1 MDLDITA
8 KRPAKVERQKLIGQ
22 IIELD
27 GEIPPAFLEKLHDKQ
42 LKTLKAIIQQLIAKR
57 EEDLN
62 KLVDKYYAPQTMN
75 PVMAKMLGTPIPRVP
90 GQKEVRR

>member
-42 LKTLKAIIQQLIAKR
+42 LKTLKAIIQ
-57 EEDLN
+57 
-62 KLVDKYYAPQTMN
+62 
-75 PVMAKMLGTPIPRVP
+75 
-90 GQKEVRR
+90 